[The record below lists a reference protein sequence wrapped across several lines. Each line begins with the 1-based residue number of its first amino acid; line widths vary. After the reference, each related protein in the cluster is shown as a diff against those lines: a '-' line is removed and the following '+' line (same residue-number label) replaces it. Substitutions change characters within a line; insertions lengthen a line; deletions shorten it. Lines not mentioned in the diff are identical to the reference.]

1 MRLSIK
7 NTLNRLSIKA
17 PAKLNLH
24 LQVLGERS
32 DGYHDISSYFSFINL
47 FDVLEFYLIKDEI
60 VLNESPPINNNLVLQ
75 AAELIRNDSNSS
87 LGVEI
92 NLSKNIPQQKG
103 LGGGSSD
110 AAATLIA
117 LNKIWNL
124 NYSKQELQALGL
136 KLGSDVPFFI
146 NGYSCWSEG
155 RGEIFSSL
163 EFKESWFLLFFPETK
178 ISTKIAFD
186 NLNIT
191 NEALISKDD
200 FLKGKRVN
208 SFTEWA
214 RENYREL
221 DILFQKLELLG
232 NPQLTGTGSAIF
244 LECDSKQD
252 AESKLINLPE
262 AFLVK
267 SLYHSPLLQILE

>member
-1 MRLSIK
+1 MNK
-7 NTLNRLSIKA
+7 LSIKA

-24 LQVLGERS
+24 LQVLGKRS

-47 FDVLEFYLIKDEI
+47 FDVLEFYLTKGEI
-60 VLNESPPINNNLVLQ
+60 VLNESPPIENNLVIQ

-136 KLGSDVPFFI
+136 KLGSDIPFFI

-163 EFKESWFLLFFPETK
+163 RIEGKLV
-178 ISTKIAFD
+178 
-186 NLNIT
+186 
-191 NEALISKDD
+191 LI
-200 FLKGKRVN
+200 V
-208 SFTEWA
+208 
-214 RENYREL
+214 
-221 DILFQKLELLG
+221 
-232 NPQLTGTGSAIF
+232 LT
-244 LECDSKQD
+244 
-252 AESKLINLPE
+252 
-262 AFLVK
+262 
-267 SLYHSPLLQILE
+267 

>member
-1 MRLSIK
+1 MNK
-7 NTLNRLSIKA
+7 LSIKA

-24 LQVLGERS
+24 LQVLGKRS

-47 FDVLEFYLIKDEI
+47 FDVLEFYLTKGEI
-60 VLNESPPINNNLVLQ
+60 VLNESPPIENNLVIQ

-110 AAATLIA
+110 AAATLIG
-117 LNKIWNL
+117 LNKIWDL
-124 NYSKQELQALGL
+124 NYSKQELLTLGL
-136 KLGSDVPFFI
+136 KLGSDIPFFI

-163 EFKESWFLLFFPETK
+163 ELKESWFLLFLPKTK
-178 ISTKIAFD
+178 ISTKIAFNSLD
-186 NLNIT
+186 VANETVIT
-191 NEALISKDD
+191 KDD
-200 FLKGKRVN
+200 FLQGNRVN

-214 RENYREL
+214 RENYKEL

-244 LECDSKQD
+244 MECGSKKD
-252 AESKLINLPE
+252 AESKLIDLPE

-267 SLYHSPLLQILE
+267 SLDHSPLLQILE

>member
-1 MRLSIK
+1 MNK
-7 NTLNRLSIKA
+7 LSIKA

-32 DGYHDISSYFSFINL
+32 DGYHDISSYFSFINF
-47 FDVLEFYLIKDEI
+47 FDVLDFYLIKDEI

-87 LGVEI
+87 LGVKI

-117 LNKIWNL
+117 LNKMWNL

-136 KLGSDVPFFI
+136 KLGSDIPFFI

-163 EFKESWFLLFFPETK
+163 ELKESWFLLFFPETK

-191 NEALISKDD
+191 NEAVISKDD
-200 FLKGKRVN
+200 FLKGKRIN

-244 LECDSKQD
+244 MECDSKQD

-267 SLYHSPLLQILE
+267 SLDHSPLLQILE

>member
-1 MRLSIK
+1 MNK
-7 NTLNRLSIKA
+7 LSIKA

-24 LQVLGERS
+24 LQVLGKRS

-47 FDVLEFYLIKDEI
+47 FDVLEFYLTKGEI
-60 VLNESPPINNNLVLQ
+60 VLNESPPIENNLVIQ

-136 KLGSDVPFFI
+136 KLGSDIPFFI

-163 EFKESWFLLFFPETK
+163 ELKESWFLLFLPKTK
-178 ISTKIAFD
+178 ISTKIAFNSLD
-186 NLNIT
+186 VA
-191 NEALISKDD
+191 NETVISKDD
-200 FLKGKRVN
+200 FLQGNRVN

-214 RENYREL
+214 RENYKEL

-244 LECDSKQD
+244 MECGSKKD
-252 AESKLINLPE
+252 AESKLIGLPE

-267 SLYHSPLLQILE
+267 SLDHSPLLQILE